1 MIVLVLPEAD
11 RVLRRQGRTAIEE
24 TPEEKLLREDPRI
37 TERINQC
44 YEMLG
49 CLRVEIEGSDNVD
62 AVINKIIAAI
72 EGHLAKSA

>member
-11 RVLRRQGRTAIEE
+11 RVLRRQSRTAVEE
-24 TPEEKLLREDPRI
+24 TPEEKLLREDPHI

-49 CLRVEIEGSDNVD
+49 CTRVDIAGNDDVD
-62 AVINKIIAAI
+62 AVVGKIVAAIAAQ
-72 EGHLAKSA
+72 LAKAK